1 MALLAGGA
9 LLMALPLYAYLAAA
23 AGLATVF
30 DDLVRFPA
38 TVFREVRHLPV
49 PALIPDFGRI
59 TGAQWNDWL
68 RLYLP
73 LAVYAAALGMA
84 ARWLIV
90 RRLPAADRRYHVALL
105 CLTLAITGLGLVI
118 KATSR
123 YHELHALPTTI
134 CAIIVATALLY
145 QIPARLWRILPFK
158 IALGGLAML
167 LLIGPYVV
175 HFAVLVARNPTSPTG
190 CYSELPRA
198 SCVPIGQDQA
208 RVAEYIQAQTRPDEY
223 VFFGNA
229 RHDQIFVNDLLIYF
243 LADRRSPT
251 KYAELHPGLATTMP
265 VQQEIVREL
274 TEKDVRW
281 VVTMRGWES
290 REPNASAISSGV
302 TFLDDYIRANYRP
315 ETAFGAYQVWRRK

>member
-1 MALLAGGA
+1 
-9 LLMALPLYAYLAAA
+9 
-23 AGLATVF
+23 
-30 DDLVRFPA
+30 
-38 TVFREVRHLPV
+38 
-49 PALIPDFGRI
+49 
-59 TGAQWNDWL
+59 
-68 RLYLP
+68 
-73 LAVYAAALGMA
+73 
-84 ARWLIV
+84 
-90 RRLPAADRRYHVALL
+90 
-105 CLTLAITGLGLVI
+105 
-118 KATSR
+118 
-123 YHELHALPTTI
+123 
-134 CAIIVATALLY
+134 
-145 QIPARLWRILPFK
+145 
-158 IALGGLAML
+158 
-167 LLIGPYVV
+167 
-175 HFAVLVARNPTSPTG
+175 
-190 CYSELPRA
+190 
-198 SCVPIGQDQA
+198 
-208 RVAEYIQAQTRPDEY
+208 VAEYIQAQTRPDEY